1 MSTPLTNVGSRT
13 AAYGPAEWSLTLIIG
28 LIWGSAFLWI
38 ALGVDSLSPGVV
50 AFGRVLLGALALAA
64 FPSARKRIQRSDWP
78 LIAVIAVI
86 GNAGPAWLFAQA
98 ETDLDSA
105 VAGMITAGTPI
116 LALVVAS
123 LLLWKLPGRAQV
135 VGIGL
140 GFVGILLMSM
150 PSLVGANATP
160 IGIGL
165 VFIATL
171 GYAMNSNLIVPLQ
184 QRYGG
189 PAVVMWALVVSSV
202 VLFPVAVAG
211 VPDSDFSASSVI
223 AVVILGVVGTGI
235 ARALSA
241 TLAGRVGG
249 PRMSTNTYMVP
260 VVAIILGITFRGETV
275 APVAIVGVGIVLVGA
290 YWASRAVPGGTS
302 EQPTSEQASSD
313 LDRGA

>member
-50 AFGRVLLGALALAA
+50 AFGRVLLGAVALAA
-64 FPSARKRIQRSDWP
+64 FPAARKRIERSDWP
-78 LIAVIAVI
+78 LIVVIAVI

-98 ETDLDSA
+98 ETNLDSA

-123 LLLWKLPGRAQV
+123 LLLWKVPGRAQV
-135 VGIGL
+135 FGIGL
-140 GFVGILLMSM
+140 GFIGILLMSL

-171 GYAMNSNLIVPLQ
+171 GYALNSNLIVPLQ

-189 PAVVMWALVVSSV
+189 PAVIMWALVVSSV
-202 VLFPVAVAG
+202 LLLPFAVAG
-211 VPDSDFSASSVI
+211 VPHSEFTASSVI

-249 PRMSTNTYMVP
+249 PRMATTTYMVP
-260 VVAIILGITFRGETV
+260 VVAIILGIAFRGETV
-275 APVAIVGVGIVLVGA
+275 APVAIVGVGIVLIGA
-290 YWASRAVPGGTS
+290 YWASRAVPDGTS
-302 EQPTSEQASSD
+302 EQPRDA
-313 LDRGA
+313 

>member
-13 AAYGPAEWSLTLIIG
+13 AAYGPAEWSLTVIIG

-50 AFGRVLLGALALAA
+50 AFGRVALGAMALAA
-64 FPSARKRIQRSDWP
+64 FPSARRRIQRRDWY
-78 LIAVIAVI
+78 LITIIAVI

-98 ETDLDSA
+98 ETELDSA

-116 LALVVAS
+116 LALVIAS
-123 LLLWKLPGRAQV
+123 LLLRHLPGRAQV
-135 VGIGL
+135 IGIGL
-140 GFVGILLMSM
+140 GFIGILLMSL
-150 PSLVGANATP
+150 PSLVGADATP
-160 IGIGL
+160 IGIAL

-189 PAVVMWALVVSSV
+189 PAVIMWALVVSSV
-202 VLFPVAVAG
+202 LLFPFAAAG
-211 VPDSDFSASSVI
+211 LPQSEFTATSVI

-249 PRMSTNTYMVP
+249 PRMSTTTYMVP
-260 VVAIILGITFRGETV
+260 VVAIVLGITFRGETV
-275 APVAIVGVGIVLVGA
+275 APIAIVGVGVVLVGA
-290 YWASRAVPGGTS
+290 YWATRAVSAGPS
-302 EQPTSEQASSD
+302 EQTEST
-313 LDRGA
+313 

>member
-13 AAYGPAEWSLTLIIG
+13 AAYGPAEWSLTFIIG

-50 AFGRVLLGALALAA
+50 AFGRVLLGAVALAA
-64 FPSARKRIQRSDWP
+64 FPSARKKIQRSDWP
-78 LIAVIAVI
+78 LIVVIAVI

-189 PAVVMWALVVSSV
+189 PTVIMWALVVSSV
-202 VLFPVAVAG
+202 VLFPFAVAG
-211 VPDSDFSASSVI
+211 VPQSDFSASSVI

-249 PRMSTNTYMVP
+249 PRMSTTTYMVP

-290 YWASRAVPGGTS
+290 YWASRAVPDGAS
-302 EQPTSEQASSD
+302 EQPSSD
-313 LDRGA
+313 PDRGA